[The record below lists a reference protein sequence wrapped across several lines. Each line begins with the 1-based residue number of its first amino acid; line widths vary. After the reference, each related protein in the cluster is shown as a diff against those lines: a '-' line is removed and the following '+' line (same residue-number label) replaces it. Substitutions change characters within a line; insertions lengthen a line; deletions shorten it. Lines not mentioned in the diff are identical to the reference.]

1 MTRLPPCGER
11 WGRAYDTR
19 SRRAASTVNPDSR
32 VAKIR
37 FATVAEYIA
46 VQPPKARGALRKV
59 RGAIRKA
66 LPKAEEVISYQI
78 PAYRLNGR
86 VVIYFAGWKEHYS
99 IYPAQRRLVA
109 AFKDRLA
116 PYEVNNKGTIRF
128 SLAEPVPVELIAA
141 IARFRAK
148 EVAENRGDK

>member
-1 MTRLPPCGER
+1 MAKTK
-11 WGRAYDTR
+11 
-19 SRRAASTVNPDSR
+19 STS
-32 VAKIR
+32 
-37 FATVAEYIA
+37 VAEYIA
-46 VQPPKARGALRKV
+46 SQPPQARAVLRKV
-59 RGAIRKA
+59 RAAMRKA

-78 PAYRLNGR
+78 PAYKLDGR

-109 AFKDRLA
+109 AFKERLA

-128 SLAEPVPVELIAA
+128 PLSERVPVGLIEA

-148 EVAENRGDK
+148 EVKENRGDKR